1 MVGRS
6 WGDVAS
12 HQRATI
18 CFGELLVGVVGAS
31 HSDATVY
38 VTQQRSP
45 CTIHIGTHYKLTMLS
60 YGMGIQWKRVS
71 CVYIP
76 SILYSGKRQGAL
88 EKWIDSATFCVQSLL
103 WFFSEPEP
111 PHCTPVPRN
120 LVIYNSTFL
129 SSAKTRCF
137 WKYQQFDSGSSIVSK
152 VLNATLST
160 CRGLSSVW
168 MLDQIIASN
177 KLGHKQK
184 VHSNNMCPFSIMWFH
199 WILSA
204 FF

>member
-45 CTIHIGTHYKLTMLS
+45 CTIHIGTHYKLTVLS

-103 WFFSEPEP
+103 WFFSEPP

-160 CRGLSSVW
+160 CRGLSSAW
-168 MLDQIIASN
+168 MLGSN
-177 KLGHKQK
+177 HCKQQA
-184 VHSNNMCPFSIMWFH
+184 W
-199 WILSA
+199 A
-204 FF
+204 